1 MPSAKKNPPQKKART
16 PEAATEN
23 PIATAL
29 SACESAGLF
38 RRLAAAVYDFLI
50 LVALWILVGFVFIGV
65 VLGGKPPEN
74 ALQLQLGL
82 FPLLVLATLGFY
94 SWFWTHGGQTLGM
107 RAWKLKVVHARMD
120 GTPITFTQ
128 CILRC
133 LTGLFSWGVFG
144 LGYLW
149 VYADPSRDTWHD
161 RVSGTR
167 TLVIPKSMM

>member
-1 MPSAKKNPPQKKART
+1 MAS
-16 PEAATEN
+16 
-23 PIATAL
+23 AL
-29 SACESAGLF
+29 SSCPPAGLF

-50 LVALWILVGFVFIGV
+50 LVAIWILVGFVFMAV
-65 VLGGKPPEN
+65 VLGGKPAETSLP
-74 ALQLQLGL
+74 LQAGL

-94 SWFWTHGGQTLGM
+94 SWFWMHGGQTLGM

-133 LTGLFSWGVFG
+133 ITGVFSWGVFG
-144 LGYLW
+144 VGYLW
-149 VYADPSRDTWHD
+149 VFADPSRDTWHD

-167 TLVIPKSMM
+167 TLVIPKDLM